1 MAKIYHVAKNGL
13 DTNVGTADSPFL
25 TIGAAA
31 HVARA
36 GDKVV
41 VHEGEYREWVKPKEG
56 GLSNTRRITYEA
68 AKGEK
73 VIIKG
78 SERIQNWE
86 NVEGTV
92 WKTTLPNTFFG
103 DFNPY
108 LEPIIGDWIIAPVG
122 RYVHLGDVYLN
133 GKSFYEAIDY
143 EAVVAAEIRTE
154 AFDQWANI
162 MVPLKEPEQT
172 KYLWCAEVD
181 QECTVIYANFHG
193 TNPNEELVE
202 INVRKCCFYPAVPG
216 VNYIT
221 VRGFEMAQAA
231 TPWTPPTADQPGLL
245 GPHWSRGWIIEDNI
259 IHDSKC
265 SGISLGKEAS
275 TGHNFRTF
283 RRDKPGY
290 QYQLESV
297 FVAHKAGWSK
307 EKIGS
312 HIVRNNVVYDCGQNG
327 IVGHLGCVFS
337 EITGNHIYD
346 IGLKREFLGWE
357 IAGIKLHAPIDVLI
371 SHNRI
376 HDCSMGAWLDW
387 QTQGTRVSK
396 NLFYNNVVDFYAE
409 VSHGPYLVDHNI
421 FASAIVNWAQGG
433 AYVKNLFAGKIVLE
447 KVLDRATPYHT
458 PHSTDVA
465 GFAVVYGGD
474 DRFFENLFIGGGEH
488 LESYHG
494 GTAEAVG
501 TSMYDINLASLEE
514 YIETI
519 AEINKVTPGDHRL
532 FNITEQPVYIEG
544 NAYIG
549 DTKAYA
555 RETGHFQTL
564 DFDADFEIEVSD
576 DGIYLNI
583 TLPDGFD
590 NFVHGPRNT
599 ASLGRA
605 RIVDA
610 DFENPDGSSLTLNSD
625 YFDVV
630 VDETAV
636 AGPLGNLKAGRN
648 RVKVWS
654 K

>member
-13 DTNVGTADSPFL
+13 DTNKGTADSPFL

-31 HVARA
+31 NVARA
-36 GDKVV
+36 GDRVV

-56 GLSNTRRITYEA
+56 GLSDTRRIVYEA
-68 AKGEK
+68 AKDEK
-73 VIIKG
+73 VVIKG

-86 NVEGTV
+86 HVEGTV
-92 WKTTLPNTFFG
+92 WKVTLPNSFFG

-108 LEPIIGDWIIAPVG
+108 AERLIGDWVIAPVG

-133 GKSFYEAIDY
+133 GMSFYEAENY
-143 EAVVAAEIRTE
+143 EALLAGEIRTE
-154 AFDQWANI
+154 AFDQWANTE
-162 MVPLKEPEQT
+162 VPIKNTEQT
-172 KYLWCAEVD
+172 KFQWFAEVD
-181 QECTVIYANFHG
+181 LENTVIFANFHG
-193 TNPNEELVE
+193 NDPNIEFVE
-202 INVRKCCFYPAVPG
+202 INVRKCCFYPAVTG

-231 TPWTPPTADQPGLL
+231 TPWTPPTADQPGLV
-245 GPHWSRGWIIEDNI
+245 GPNWSKGWIIEDNI
-259 IHDSKC
+259 IHDAKC

-283 RRDKPGY
+283 RKDKPGY

-312 HIVRNNVVYDCGQNG
+312 HIVRNNVIYDCGQNG
-327 IVGHLGCVFS
+327 VVGHMGCVFS
-337 EITGNHIYD
+337 EITNNHIYD

-371 SHNRI
+371 RGNRI
-376 HDCSMGAWLDW
+376 HDCSMGTWLDW
-387 QTQGTRVSK
+387 QTQGTRITK

-421 FASAIVNWAQGG
+421 FESAITNWAQGG
-433 AYVKNLFAGKIVLE
+433 AYVNNLFAGKIVIE

-474 DRFFENLFIGGGEH
+474 DRFYENLFVDGKRH

-494 GTAEAVG
+494 TVAGPMG
-501 TSMYDINLASLEE
+501 TSMYDNYLASLEE
-514 YIETI
+514 YIDSIEKRNQVKP
-519 AEINKVTPGDHRL
+519 EDHRL
-532 FNITEQPVYIEG
+532 FNDTEQPVYI
-544 NAYIG
+544 NHNVYIG
-549 DTKAYA
+549 DSKAYA
-555 RETGHFQTL
+555 REEEYLQVA
-564 DFDADFEIEVSD
+564 DFDGQFEIEESV
-576 DGIYLNI
+576 DGVYLNI
-583 TLPDGFD
+583 TLPEGFGD
-590 NFVHGPRNT
+590 FVHQPQNT
-599 ASLGRA
+599 ATLGRA

-610 DFENPDGSSLTLNSD
+610 DFENPDGSSLVLDLD
-625 YFDVV
+625 YLDNEKGEVAVV
-630 VDETAV
+630 
-636 AGPLGNLKAGRN
+636 GPLAGLKSGKN
-648 RVKVWS
+648 KVKVW
-654 K
+654 